1 MANTTF
7 GEVSWDEESS
17 GGGEKKS
24 NNKDTFLRL
33 DDGSNVVRLITRPH
47 QYLVHKGIKREN
59 DKGYGQKVNCSMAN
73 GSCTLCEQG
82 MKPNQRWLLGVID
95 RKTSSYK
102 ILDISWQVF
111 SQIKKLAK
119 NTEVWGDPL
128 KYDLDIVV
136 DKNGGPTG
144 YYSVQPRPH
153 KPLSAADQ
161 QIRDNAD
168 LEDLKRRV
176 VPPTPD
182 VVAKRVEKIL
192 EGPAT
197 PGPGS
202 SSKILRANTS
212 NQSSNTNTKSL
223 KPPVANTDDDD
234 MDDIFPS
241 YDG

>member
-7 GEVSWDEESS
+7 GEVSWDDDSFS
-17 GGGEKKS
+17 GGEKKS
-24 NNKDTFLRL
+24 NNKDTFIRL
-33 DDGSNVVRLITRPH
+33 EDGSNVIRLITRPH

-59 DKGYGQKVNCSMAN
+59 DKGYGQKVSCSIAN
-73 GSCTLCEQG
+73 GSCSLCEQG
-82 MKPNQRWLLGVID
+82 LKPSQRWLLGVID

-119 NTEVWGDPL
+119 NSEVWGDPL
-128 KYDLDIVV
+128 KYDIDIVV
-136 DKNGGPTG
+136 DRNGGPTG

-176 VPPTPD
+176 VPPSPE

-192 EGPAT
+192 EGPVS
-197 PGPGS
+197 GPSS
-202 SSKILRANTS
+202 SSKILRAN
-212 NQSSNTNTKSL
+212 NQNQQASKSL
-223 KPPVANTDDDD
+223 RPPVSSMDDDD

>member
-24 NNKDTFLRL
+24 NAKDTFLRL
-33 DDGSNVVRLITRPH
+33 EDGSNVVRLLTRPH

-59 DKGYGQKVNCSMAN
+59 DKGYGQKVSCSIAN
-73 GSCTLCEQG
+73 GSCTLCDQG
-82 MKPNQRWLLGVID
+82 LKPSQRWFLGVID

-119 NTEVWGDPL
+119 STEVWGDPL

-136 DKNGGPTG
+136 DRNGGPTG

-176 VPPTPD
+176 VPPTPE
-182 VVAKRVEKIL
+182 VVAKRVEKIM
-192 EGPAT
+192 EGPVAG
-197 PGPGS
+197 GPGS
-202 SSKILRANTS
+202 SSKIMRANVQ
-212 NQSSNTNTKSL
+212 NQQAPKSL
-223 KPPVANTDDDD
+223 RPPVASPDDDD
-234 MDDIFPS
+234 VDDIFPS